1 MNGHMALWL
10 ACGICISSKVYIDK
24 KPIPPS
30 IGMCLSLACEI
41 PREVGPVRLPL
52 CGQPKESKE
61 IGVSDHLRGSIR
73 VGPQD
78 RIAHLV
84 VEKLD
89 GRAGA

>member
-1 MNGHMALWL
+1 MRDTKRGRTPASAM
-10 ACGICISSKVYIDK
+10 
-24 KPIPPS
+24 
-30 IGMCLSLACEI
+30 
-41 PREVGPVRLPL
+41 L

-61 IGVSDHLRGSIR
+61 IVVSDHLRGSIR

>member
-1 MNGHMALWL
+1 
-10 ACGICISSKVYIDK
+10 
-24 KPIPPS
+24 
-30 IGMCLSLACEI
+30 
-41 PREVGPVRLPL
+41 VRDTKRGRTPASAML

-61 IGVSDHLRGSIR
+61 IVVSDHLRGSIR